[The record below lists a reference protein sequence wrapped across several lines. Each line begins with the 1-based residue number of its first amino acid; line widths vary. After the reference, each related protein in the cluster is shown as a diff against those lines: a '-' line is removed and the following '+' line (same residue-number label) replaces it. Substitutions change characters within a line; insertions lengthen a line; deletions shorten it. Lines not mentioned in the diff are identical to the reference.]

1 MFLLVEVIDAVNLIG
16 GVHGEGYAVQGLFA
30 DDARETDWVV
40 RPSSGSQNAVQNG
53 LLADGALLQGVLQRK
68 EVQGKWLCREVREWD
83 YGKGA
88 LTK

>member
-68 EVQGKWLCREVREWD
+68 EVQGK
-83 YGKGA
+83 
-88 LTK
+88 